1 MTSIRPNSREMK
13 VLQGLCLGD
22 IEDEAHFPFV
32 GRKTFD
38 AMIGKGWI
46 EPATCET
53 YGTVGYRI
61 TSDGEAAHQVGYDA
75 GM

>member
-1 MTSIRPNSREMK
+1 MISSRPNSKEMK
-13 VLQGLCLGD
+13 VLRGLCLGD

-38 AMIGKGWI
+38 GMIGKGWI
-46 EPATCET
+46 EQATCET

-61 TSDGEAAHQVGYDA
+61 TAKGEEAHKVGHDA
-75 GM
+75 NM